1 MNDFGYESEEEYQA
15 AYDDYLIQAD
25 RDRRAENETN

>member
-1 MNDFGYESEEEYQA
+1 MSEEFETEQEYQD

-25 RDRRAENETN
+25 RDRRAEEE